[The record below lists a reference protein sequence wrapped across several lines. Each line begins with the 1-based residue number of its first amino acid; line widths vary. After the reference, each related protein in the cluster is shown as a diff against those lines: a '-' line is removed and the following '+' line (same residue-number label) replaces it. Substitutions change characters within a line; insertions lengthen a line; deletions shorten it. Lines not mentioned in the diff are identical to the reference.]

1 MATTQSLVNK
11 VLRGLRQFG
20 LLIDSGTTT
29 ITDDY
34 LLMILQLVNEAKEEC
49 EDVGWPWEALRATI
63 TVTLAQGT
71 TEYTLTSAGDADVD
85 TTARSRL
92 LYETSDTYGATVEG
106 FYQSSS
112 SLPMV
117 FDVTTSSEYR
127 LHERTQEQIER
138 LHFQDNDEQQKP
150 YYFSMYQS
158 GSSLKM
164 KVWPTPDQAYTLKVR
179 VYTPQAELAST
190 SIDSTT
196 LSIPERPVWMLAL
209 LKANAERGSELGRPD
224 SELYKAYMDALGAA
238 TQNEMSPADQTVFL
252 DR

>member
-20 LLIDSGTTT
+20 LLIDTGTTS

-49 EDVGWPWEALRATI
+49 EDVGWPWEALRATV
-63 TVTLAQGT
+63 TVTLAQGQV
-71 TEYTLTSAGDADVD
+71 EYTLTSAGDADTD

-92 LYETSDTYGATVEG
+92 LYETSDAWGATVEG
-106 FYQSSS
+106 FYQTSA

-117 FDVTTSSEYR
+117 FDVTTASEYR
-127 LHERTQEQIER
+127 LHERTQEQVER
-138 LHFQDNDEQQKP
+138 LHFTDSDEQQKP
-150 YYFSMYQS
+150 LYFSMYQS

-190 SIDSTT
+190 SITSTT

-209 LKANAERGSELGRPD
+209 YKANAERGSELGRPD
-224 SELYKAYMDALGAA
+224 GELYKAYLDALGAA
-238 TQNEMSPADQTVFL
+238 TANEMSPADQTVFL
-252 DR
+252 ER